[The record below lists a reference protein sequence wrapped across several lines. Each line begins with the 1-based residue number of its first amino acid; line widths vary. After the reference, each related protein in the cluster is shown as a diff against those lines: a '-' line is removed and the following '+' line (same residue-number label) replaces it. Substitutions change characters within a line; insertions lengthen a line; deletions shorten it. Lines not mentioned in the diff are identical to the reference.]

1 MANPLKRYA
10 DDVWSEAE
18 RQEFINWI
26 AVSPEAG
33 DIIRNSE
40 LRPCHWYGWR
50 GQVRR
55 PLRSRSVVAV
65 PVVRVGEVRVV
76 VVQGLVAMPVRMR
89 CALRQRLVVSVL
101 VVQVVLVLVLVFQRA
116 MRVLMQ
122 VALAQVQPNADG
134 HQRPGNQQRRGH

>member
-1 MANPLKRYA
+1 M
-10 DDVWSEAE
+10 
-18 RQEFINWI
+18 
-26 AVSPEAG
+26 
-33 DIIRNSE
+33 
-40 LRPCHWYGWR
+40 
-50 GQVRR
+50 
-55 PLRSRSVVAV
+55 VAV

-122 VALAQVQPNADG
+122 VAFAQVQPHADG
-134 HQRPGNQQRRGH
+134 HQGRGNQQRRGH